1 MIPVTQQPEPV
12 DFEKN
17 VRRPG
22 GRFLLKTP
30 IPTTKQ
36 WESRA
41 YWKRS
46 IPSLYQTYKGIC
58 AYSAEW
64 IPEGVGDPT
73 VDHYFPKSTHP
84 ELAYEWSNYRL
95 AALRFNSAKKDYL
108 DVLDPFT
115 LEPDW
120 FTLNFPYPMIK
131 PNPSISSTEA
141 AMVTATVDRLKLN
154 GGICIRSRQRWI
166 HEFSNG
172 RIPFGFLQENA
183 PFIAYELRRQ
193 GLVDRIASMLTN

>member
-41 YWKRS
+41 CWRRS

-84 ELAYEWSNYRL
+84 ELAYGNCSTPPVEITQRAQRARSLVKLWGVHPHPNRSAFPDEVLFGSPTAESSGHR
-95 AALRFNSAKKDYL
+95 RFSL
-108 DVLDPFT
+108 L
-115 LEPDW
+115 
-120 FTLNFPYPMIK
+120 
-131 PNPSISSTEA
+131 
-141 AMVTATVDRLKLN
+141 
-154 GGICIRSRQRWI
+154 
-166 HEFSNG
+166 
-172 RIPFGFLQENA
+172 
-183 PFIAYELRRQ
+183 
-193 GLVDRIASMLTN
+193 